1 MDKVKWAQLIKYLD
15 TTDAK
20 PEKVLNLV
28 KQSFK
33 PKGKKITKDDDFN
46 QVRRAWTMYVVV
58 GIYNKFGTPKKLSK
72 EEIKKGVKKNITN
85 IISWFVE
92 SRAYKMNYNLMH
104 PVKTY
109 NEKLKKYEW
118 NTAEENLYKK
128 KTVSQHSKNCR
139 KLWDSPKGKEFRKH
153 FERTKGKIPIFYK
166 GQLNKI
172 FDL

>member
-46 QVRRAWTMYVVV
+46 QVRRAWAMYVVL
-58 GIYNKFGTPKKLSK
+58 GIYNKFGTPTKDKRK
-72 EEIKKGVKKNITN
+72 QNITN
-85 IISWFVE
+85 TILYFVE
-92 SRAYKMNYNLMH
+92 SQAYKTNYNLMH

-118 NTAEENLYKK
+118 DTAKEDLYSK

>member
-46 QVRRAWTMYVVV
+46 QVRRAWAMYVVL
-58 GIYNKFGTPKKLSK
+58 GIYNKFGTPTKDKRK
-72 EEIKKGVKKNITN
+72 QNITN
-85 IISWFVE
+85 TILYFVE
-92 SRAYKMNYNLMH
+92 SQAYKTNYNLMH

-109 NEKLKKYEW
+109 N
-118 NTAEENLYKK
+118 K

>member
-1 MDKVKWAQLIKYLD
+1 MDKVKWAKLTKYLD

-33 PKGKKITKDDDFN
+33 PKGKKTTKDDDFN
-46 QVRRAWTMYVVV
+46 QVRRAWAMYVVV
-58 GIYNKFGTPKKLSK
+58 GIFNKFGTPTKDKRK
-72 EEIKKGVKKNITN
+72 QTITN
-85 IISWFVE
+85 TILYFVE
-92 SRAYKMNYNLMH
+92 SQAYKTNYNLMH

-109 NEKLKKYEW
+109 NEK
-118 NTAEENLYKK
+118 
-128 KTVSQHSKNCR
+128 SQHSKNCR
-139 KLWDSPKGKEFRKH
+139 KLWDRAKGKEFRKH
-153 FERTKGKIPIFYK
+153 FKRTKGKIPIFYK

>member
-46 QVRRAWTMYVVV
+46 QVRRAWAMYVVL
-58 GIYNKFGTPKKLSK
+58 GIYNKFGTPTKDKRK
-72 EEIKKGVKKNITN
+72 QNITN
-85 IISWFVE
+85 TILYFVE
-92 SRAYKMNYNLMH
+92 SQAYKTNYNLMH

-109 NEKLKKYEW
+109 NEKLKNMNGTLQKKIFIRKLYH
-118 NTAEENLYKK
+118 NTARTAENYGIVQKE
-128 KTVSQHSKNCR
+128 
-139 KLWDSPKGKEFRKH
+139 EFRKH

-166 GQLNKI
+166 DN
-172 FDL
+172 

>member
-1 MDKVKWAQLIKYLD
+1 MGAAIKYLD

-46 QVRRAWTMYVVV
+46 QVRRAWAMYVVL
-58 GIYNKFGTPKKLSK
+58 GIYNKFGTPTKDKRK
-72 EEIKKGVKKNITN
+72 QNITN
-85 IISWFVE
+85 TILYFVE
-92 SRAYKMNYNLMH
+92 SQAYKTNYNLMH

-128 KTVSQHSKNCR
+128 KLYHSTARTAENYGIVQKEKN
-139 KLWDSPKGKEFRKH
+139 LENTSKELKVRFQYFTRD
-153 FERTKGKIPIFYK
+153 
-166 GQLNKI
+166 N
-172 FDL
+172 

>member
-46 QVRRAWTMYVVV
+46 QVRRAWAMYVVL
-58 GIYNKFGTPKKLSK
+58 GIYNKFGTPTKDKRK
-72 EEIKKGVKKNITN
+72 QNITN
-85 IISWFVE
+85 TILYFVE
-92 SRAYKMNYNLMH
+92 SQAYKTNYNLMH

-128 KTVSQHSKNCR
+128 KTVSQQKQFFFWNLLRAAKC
-139 KLWDSPKGKEFRKH
+139 
-153 FERTKGKIPIFYK
+153 IFK
-166 GQLNKI
+166 V
-172 FDL
+172 

>member
-46 QVRRAWTMYVVV
+46 QVRRAWAMYVVL
-58 GIYNKFGTPKKLSK
+58 GIYNKFGTPTKDKRK
-72 EEIKKGVKKNITN
+72 QNITN
-85 IISWFVE
+85 TILYFVE
-92 SRAYKMNYNLMH
+92 SQAYKTNYNLMH

-109 NEKLKKYEW
+109 NEKLKKYE
-118 NTAEENLYKK
+118 
-128 KTVSQHSKNCR
+128 
-139 KLWDSPKGKEFRKH
+139 
-153 FERTKGKIPIFYK
+153 
-166 GQLNKI
+166 
-172 FDL
+172 

>member
-46 QVRRAWTMYVVV
+46 QVRRAWAMYVVL
-58 GIYNKFGTPKKLSK
+58 GIYNKFGTPTKDKRK
-72 EEIKKGVKKNITN
+72 QNITN
-85 IISWFVE
+85 TILYFVE
-92 SRAYKMNYNLMH
+92 SQAYKTNYNLMH

-109 NEKLKKYEW
+109 NENLKYYVWK
-118 NTAEENLYKK
+118 TAEENLYKK
-128 KTVSQHSKNCR
+128 KLYHSTVRTAENYGIVQKEKNLENTSKELKVRFQYFTRDN
-139 KLWDSPKGKEFRKH
+139 
-153 FERTKGKIPIFYK
+153 
-166 GQLNKI
+166 
-172 FDL
+172 